1 MRPFYAGCARR
12 QPHSHTPHCAGDP
25 PLSRSVDSPE
35 PLLILEGMDER
46 KRIDLHTHSF
56 LSDGALLPSELL
68 RRASTL
74 EHAAVAITDHVDAS
88 NLVDII
94 RSLRA
99 LLAEQAQDFGAKL
112 IVGVE
117 LTHVHPASIDRLA
130 RHAKSVGAEV
140 VVVHGETIVEPVAP
154 GTNRAAVESSAV
166 DVLAHPGMLTL
177 EEAQAAAARGCLI
190 EITARKGHSLTNGHV
205 AAVCRRS
212 GAKTVLNTDAH
223 SPSDLATLAFAQA
236 VAAGAGLDER
246 EIIEAT
252 VTNPHDFVSR
262 VLARRRQ
269 TTWV

>member
-12 QPHSHTPHCAGDP
+12 QPHSHAPQCAGDP

-154 GTNRAAVESSAV
+154 GTNRAAVECDAV
-166 DVLAHPGMLTL
+166 DILAHPGFLTL
-177 EEAQAAAARGCLI
+177 QEARRAAERGCYVEL
-190 EITARKGHSLTNGHV
+190 TTRRGHSLTNGHV
-205 AAVCRRS
+205 AQVCQQVD
-212 GAKTVLNTDAH
+212 APMVVNTDSH
-223 SPSDLATLAFAQA
+223 EPGDLVDLAFAQR
-236 VAAGAGLDER
+236 VAAGAGLSESQVRD
-246 EIIEAT
+246 AT
-252 VTNPHDFVSR
+252 LTNPRAIVAR
-262 VLARRRQ
+262 LLAARAQGR
-269 TTWV
+269 